1 MAEVLRWHTSKGLK
15 INHIHG
21 YGGMGQDSFPQKM
34 QEYGIPMKNDRIRIT
49 EYIND
54 MDTCMAAADLVVCRS
69 GAGALAELEALGKPS
84 ILIPSPIVAGNH
96 QYHNAMVLGRAG
108 AAQVI
113 EQKNVTNDDMIS
125 RVGALYNDPQKL
137 VTMAKAASDLAVRD
151 TEDRI
156 WSVIE
161 KLTKKS

>member
-1 MAEVLRWHTSKGLK
+1 
-15 INHIHG
+15 
-21 YGGMGQDSFPQKM
+21 MGKDTFPQKM
-34 QEYGIPMKNDRIRIT
+34 QEYGIPMKNSRIRIT

-54 MDTCMAAADLVVCRS
+54 MDTCMAAADLGVCRS

-113 EQKNVTNDDMIS
+113 EQKNVTNDDMIA
-125 RVGALYNDPQKL
+125 RVEALYNDSQKL
-137 VTMAKAASDLAVRD
+137 VTMAQAASDLAVRD

-156 WSVIE
+156 WGVIE
-161 KLTKKS
+161 KLTAK

>member
-1 MAEVLRWHTSKGLK
+1 
-15 INHIHG
+15 
-21 YGGMGQDSFPQKM
+21 M
-34 QEYGIPMKNDRIRIT
+34 QEYGIPMKNSRIRIT

-113 EQKNVTNDDMIS
+113 EQKNVTNEDMIS
-125 RVGALYNDPQKL
+125 RVEALYNDRQKL
-137 VTMAKAASDLAVRD
+137 VTMAKAASDLAVRN

-156 WSVIE
+156 WGVIE
-161 KLTKKS
+161 KLTQK